1 MNVDL
6 HEINRK
12 TESFLDWMGDW
23 GGLLDALEFISS
35 LIISPYSTF
44 ALHSY
49 IVSLGIVGVLPKT
62 RDYKNDSKRNYL

>member
-23 GGLLDALEFISS
+23 GGLLDALHFLSAQ
-35 LIISPYSTF
+35 IISPYSAF

-49 IVSLGIVGVLPKT
+49 LVSLGIVKVLPKT
-62 RDYKNDSKRNYL
+62 RD